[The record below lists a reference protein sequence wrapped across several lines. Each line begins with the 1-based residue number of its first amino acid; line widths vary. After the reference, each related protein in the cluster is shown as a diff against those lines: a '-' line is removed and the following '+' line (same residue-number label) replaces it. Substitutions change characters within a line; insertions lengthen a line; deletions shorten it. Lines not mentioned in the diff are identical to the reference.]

1 MLFLVLDTEDTTPER
16 TREIDR
22 LYREAMEVVHEQG
35 WGAFSSTAYA
45 ALPEYDAGAISPS
58 QSRYFVGVIAATTG
72 GVQLPYNGRSL
83 DQVALITVDGSDLC
97 FEKTVCGPQEPEAKK

>member
-1 MLFLVLDTEDTTPER
+1 VLFLLLDTEDTTPER

-35 WGAFSSTAYA
+35 WVAFSSTAYA

-58 QSRYFVGVIAATTG
+58 QSR
-72 GVQLPYNGRSL
+72 
-83 DQVALITVDGSDLC
+83 
-97 FEKTVCGPQEPEAKK
+97 